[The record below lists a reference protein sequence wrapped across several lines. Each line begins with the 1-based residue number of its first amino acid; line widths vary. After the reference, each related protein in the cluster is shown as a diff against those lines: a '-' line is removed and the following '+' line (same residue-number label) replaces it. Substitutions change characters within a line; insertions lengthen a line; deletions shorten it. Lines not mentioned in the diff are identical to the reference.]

1 CRRSAPP
8 RHRVTW
14 EPCAGSSGAA
24 AAPSRPAA
32 PSSESAS
39 GPARWR
45 PGGGRGSEVS
55 LGGLRQDLLVQREI
69 GNRLAQPHV
78 LTLQLLQ
85 PLGLVHLQAA
95 IFLAPAIVGLLRHPD
110 RLAERPTPTHQNLH
124 LTQLADDLLGRMPF
138 LGHLPLP
145 PQWPN

>member
-1 CRRSAPP
+1 
-8 RHRVTW
+8 
-14 EPCAGSSGAA
+14 
-24 AAPSRPAA
+24 
-32 PSSESAS
+32 
-39 GPARWR
+39 
-45 PGGGRGSEVS
+45 
-55 LGGLRQDLLVQREI
+55 
-69 GNRLAQPHV
+69 RLAQPHV

-95 IFLAPAIVGLLRHPD
+95 IFLAPAIVGLLRHPDRPD

-145 PQWPN
+145 PQWPNDDNRWTTSKGAGQYIHTCSFELTSRSRPREPSAAAPPTPPCRRTWPSTCRRSHPRS